1 MNKPRRSGK
10 PADIAKGA
18 QPEFFDHPAME
29 GMYGMLIVMME
40 DICVLRD
47 RLDTYERLGAAGK
60 VVTPETVEEYEATEA
75 VEQAREERRRRAID
89 RAMRPIRQ
97 LQQAAVAK
105 AQQSYEATAR
115 EIAEREI

>member
-1 MNKPRRSGK
+1 MNETTRAIK

-29 GMYGMLIVMME
+29 GMYGMLIVLME

-47 RLDTYERLGAAGK
+47 RLDTYERLGAQGK
-60 VVTPETVEEYEATEA
+60 AVTPEAVEAYELDEA
-75 VEQAREERRRRAID
+75 AEQAREERRRRAID

-97 LQQAAVAK
+97 LQHAAVVK
-105 AQQSYEATAR
+105 AQQNYEKAAR
-115 EIAEREI
+115 QISEQDI